1 MLIYIVPIIVF
12 LVMSFGIYFLKKD
25 TSKDTSSK
33 DAEKKEN
40 NFVFIILPSL
50 VVSIL
55 VYVFI
60 KYKDHIF
67 NSEPMMS
74 GNFFDTPPLTV

>member
-1 MLIYIVPIIVF
+1 MLVYIVPIVVF
-12 LVMSFGIYFLKKD
+12 LVMSMGIFFLKKD
-25 TSKDTSSK
+25 T
-33 DAEKKEN
+33 EKNDSDKKIDIA
-40 NFVFIILPSL
+40 FILIPSL

-55 VYVFI
+55 VCVFI

-74 GNFFDTPPLTV
+74 GNFFDTPVTV